1 MALQGDGLKFVAL
14 EDSID
19 TRTTESRVL
28 YFFLACP
35 VVFEQV
41 RRRERKH
48 RGLDAARVWDWR
60 SGWPPALE
68 RRCPKQ
74 AAELPCAD
82 PSLFRRQPTWQVRAR
97 PETGWNTMTGSDR
110 VGMGSQAA
118 TPAMFESHVVA
129 VENLAA
135 DALGTSDTK
144 IPATSLCNCLE
155 GQASLILRQTVP
167 LQERWKKQWL
177 DNRIRCGQFTVRAL
191 TEMPWGGA

>member
-1 MALQGDGLKFVAL
+1 MALQGDGLEFVAL

-48 RGLDAARVWDWR
+48 RELDAARVWDWR

-82 PSLFRRQPTWQVRAR
+82 RLPV
-97 PETGWNTMTGSDR
+97 PETAHMAGAGK
-110 VGMGSQAA
+110 A
-118 TPAMFESHVVA
+118 TVCQHPRP
-129 VENLAA
+129 
-135 DALGTSDTK
+135 DGT
-144 IPATSLCNCLE
+144 P
-155 GQASLILRQTVP
+155 
-167 LQERWKKQWL
+167 
-177 DNRIRCGQFTVRAL
+177 
-191 TEMPWGGA
+191 